1 MSGEGVPQ
9 DERAEDPLIEE
20 EEEEEEEKE
29 EEQQPPQKKPAGRG
43 GQYHVTNPHIYMHNI
58 KCNVPKSHMTYEQ
71 LFSITRS
78 YAA

>member
-1 MSGEGVPQ
+1 MSGEGVLMPQ
-9 DERAEDPLIEE
+9 DERAEDPVQEE
-20 EEEEEEEKE
+20 EEEEEE

-71 LFSITRS
+71 LFSFTRS